1 MVFQWNST
9 IVSQSQDAWL
19 HICIQE
25 GWIQPMASDQ
35 QVDGSP
41 IGRGALLCHS
51 GGPEHHHNSNM
62 VICSKNLELFQ
73 NSILSSVYD
82 CKILK
87 LDSQWPRPD
96 SRRNCNGFLLL
107 IMHSEALY
115 RAAVPLRVRHWQIE
129 QVEQVM
135 AEAKE
140 KRELILK
147 RLSVTPR
154 QFQDSL
160 AVATVTCSL

>member
-1 MVFQWNST
+1 MVFQCCLNELSPRQRLPDSIFAYKRVGSNQWRATNKWTDPPLAGVPYSVT
-9 IVSQSQDAWL
+9 VGDRTTTRTP
-19 HICIQE
+19 IC
-25 GWIQPMASDQ
+25 PSA
-35 QVDGSP
+35 P
-41 IGRGALLCHS
+41 
-51 GGPEHHHNSNM
+51 
-62 VICSKNLELFQ
+62 KNLEFYFEFCLW
-73 NSILSSVYD
+73 

-96 SRRNCNGFLLL
+96 SMRNCDGFLLL

-115 RAAVPLRVRHWQIE
+115 WAAVLLRVRHWQIE

-154 QFQDSL
+154 LFQDSL